1 MKNLLD
7 RFCRYVKVDTRA
19 VDDVKEY
26 PSCKGQ
32 LELAAMLARELQAL
46 GLGDASV
53 DSNGIVTATVAPTAP
68 SAPPIAWLAHMD
80 TSPEASGTDVK
91 PIVHRKYDG
100 KDIVLPGD
108 PTQVLRPAETPTLA
122 RLAGKTIITSDGTTL
137 LGADDKA
144 GIAIVM
150 TAIEELLRAPDIRRG
165 PIRILFTCDEE
176 IGRGCDKLDV
186 KKIDAAAAYTLDGED
201 EGWIEHE
208 TFSANLATVTITGA
222 NIHPGFAKGK
232 MVNSVRLAGKFL
244 DRMPWQALAPEA
256 TSGREG
262 FLHPYVIEGG
272 VAETKIKIL
281 LRSFVTSDLKE
292 QQKILERIAAN
303 LTAEFPRAKVAVAV
317 KKQYRN
323 MIEHLGKEPRAVE
336 LATRAV
342 RAAGLEPRFQSVRG
356 GTDGSRLSEM
366 GLPTPNLSVGMHNF
380 HSKLEFACLEQM
392 ESAVKVLVEL
402 ARLWGR
408 EKGASGATGRGAEKP
423 RSRSGAAG
431 KAVRGSKEKKA
442 KKG

>member
-1 MKNLLD
+1 
-7 RFCRYVKVDTRA
+7 
-19 VDDVKEY
+19 
-26 PSCKGQ
+26 
-32 LELAAMLARELQAL
+32 MLAGELRAL
-46 GLGDASV
+46 GLAGASV
-53 DSNGIVTATVAPTAP
+53 DSSGIVTATVPPTAP
-68 SAPPIAWLAHMD
+68 GAPPIAWLAHMD

-100 KDIVLPGD
+100 RDIVLPGD
-108 PTQVLRPAETPTLA
+108 PSQVLRPAESATLA
-122 RLAGKTIITSDGTTL
+122 QLAGKTIITSDGTTL

-144 GIAIVM
+144 GIAIVI
-150 TAIEELLRAPDIRRG
+150 TAVEELLRAPEIRRG

-201 EGWIEHE
+201 EGWIENE

-232 MVNSVRLAGKFL
+232 MVNSVRLAGRFL
-244 DRMPWQALAPEA
+244 DRMPWQVLAPEV

-262 FLHPYVIEGG
+262 FLHPYAIEGG

-281 LRSFVTSDLKE
+281 LRSFVTSDLKD
-292 QQKILERIAAN
+292 QQKILERIAAT

-323 MIEHLGKEPRAVE
+323 MVEHLGKEPRAVD
-336 LATRAV
+336 LAMRAA
-342 RAAGLEPRFQSVRG
+342 RAAGLEPKFQSVRG

-392 ESAVKVLVEL
+392 ESAVKVLIEL

-408 EKGASGATGRGAEKP
+408 EKDGSGAKRGGAEKP
-423 RSRSGAAG
+423 RSRTGGHGKAAG
-431 KAVRGSKEKKA
+431 SKSATKAR
-442 KKG
+442 KGRDA